1 MSLSSRFYA
10 ASSSLKKYD
19 ASVPVIGEETCE
31 VVELSMLSD
40 EISAQWS
47 EAVASG
53 CISRSETLEDMA
65 TKDVKFALLP
75 FYEARALCLSIPGEI
90 APPADRVRSLED
102 AKNWYTLFFDLLSTL
117 EILSRA
123 ELESLS
129 KELPRNP
136 SERRTR
142 LIEKLKR
149 EKEESAKLEDL
160 KRKSRSA
167 DPEMAEEIEREVSV
181 SVLKAAAREASNSRS
196 SLDEEIQLLKYAVDT
211 KAKGKDPADEARK
224 LRENMPPPESY
235 RIMDTRKYQQ
245 DQVFKPSHNL
255 PTYTVEE
262 WGEIELARMREQM
275 KIDAEKEKLKAE
287 ESDEDS
293 DRDEVSDKKTM
304 KERAWADWTDDNNKG
319 SGNTIR

>member
-1 MSLSSRFYA
+1 MSLSSRFHA

-19 ASVPVIGEETCE
+19 ASVPVIGEESGD
-31 VVELSMLSD
+31 VVGLSMLSD

-53 CISRSETLEDMA
+53 CISRNETLEDMA

-75 FYEARALCLSIPGEI
+75 FYEARALCLSIPGEVK
-90 APPADRVRSLED
+90 PPADRMRLLED
-102 AKNWYTLFFDLLSTL
+102 AKNWYTLFFDMLSTL
-117 EILSRA
+117 EIVSRA

-129 KELPRNP
+129 KDLPRNP
-136 SERRTR
+136 SERRSR
-142 LIEKLKR
+142 LIEKLR
-149 EKEESAKLEDL
+149 QEKEENAKIEGL
-160 KRKSRSA
+160 KRKSKFA
-167 DPEMAEEIEREVSV
+167 DPEVAEEIEREVSV
-181 SVLKAAAREASNSRS
+181 SVLKAAAREAAKSRR
-196 SLDEEIQLLKYAVDT
+196 SLDEEIQLLNYAVET
-211 KAKGKDPADEARK
+211 KAEGKDPAEEARK
-224 LRENMPPPESY
+224 LRESMPAPESY

-275 KIDAEKEKLKAE
+275 KINAEKEKLKAE

-293 DRDEVSDKKTM
+293 DKDEVSDRKTM

>member
-10 ASSSLKKYD
+10 ASSALKKYD
-19 ASVPVIGEETCE
+19 ASVPVIGEETTE
-31 VVELSMLSD
+31 VMDVSVLSD

-53 CISRSETLEDMA
+53 CISRNETLEDMA

-75 FYEARALCLSIPGEI
+75 FYEARALCLSIPGDVKC
-90 APPADRVRSLED
+90 PADRVRSLED

-117 EILSRA
+117 KIVSSA

-129 KELPRNP
+129 EELPRDP

-142 LIEKLKR
+142 LIEKLKQ
-149 EKEESAKLEDL
+149 EKEESAKLEEL
-160 KRKSRSA
+160 KHKAKSA
-167 DPEMAEEIEREVSV
+167 DREMAEEIEREVSV
-181 SVLKAAAREASNSRS
+181 FVLKAAARGASKSRS
-196 SLDEEIQLLKYAVDT
+196 NLDEEIQLLNYAVET

-235 RIMDTRKYQQ
+235 RIMDTKKYQQ

-262 WGEIELARMREQM
+262 WGEIELARMRKQM
-275 KIDAEKEKLKAE
+275 KINAEKEKLKAE

-293 DRDEVSDKKTM
+293 DNDAVSDKKTM